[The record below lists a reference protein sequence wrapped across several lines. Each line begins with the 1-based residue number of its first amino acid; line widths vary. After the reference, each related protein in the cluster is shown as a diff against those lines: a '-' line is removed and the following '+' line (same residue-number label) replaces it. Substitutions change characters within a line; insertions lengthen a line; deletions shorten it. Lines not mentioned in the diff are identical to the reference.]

1 MEFCENRGCLNLDGE
16 AVLGRVPLLTLRH
29 TTDLLLAPVAAREMS
44 ASGHYTRGCSLR
56 INDKAVSVESPPQ
69 VSALP
74 PTLSFVRPART
85 YSNGR
90 KSTNRPD
97 SGKVTAKG
105 KGVHRE
111 VESEGSRRQTVGPMN
126 KNLVEGWKAG
136 VMLLTKQKPDNYPN
150 CRQ

>member
-44 ASGHYTRGCSLR
+44 ASGHYTRGRSLR

-74 PTLSFVRPART
+74 PTLSIVRPART
-85 YSNGR
+85 YSNGC
-90 KSTNRPD
+90 KSPNHPD

-126 KNLVEGWKAG
+126 KNLVEGRGNAANEAKA
-136 VMLLTKQKPDNYPN
+136 
-150 CRQ
+150 R

>member
-1 MEFCENRGCLNLDGE
+1 MEDPPAPQNLRASINPSCGS
-16 AVLGRVPLLTLRH
+16 LLRYRTL
-29 TTDLLLAPVAAREMS
+29 L
-44 ASGHYTRGCSLR
+44 
-56 INDKAVSVESPPQ
+56 
-69 VSALP
+69 
-74 PTLSFVRPART
+74 VRPART

-90 KSTNRPD
+90 KSPNRPD
-97 SGKVTAKG
+97 SGKVTVKG

-136 VMLLTKQKPDNYPN
+136 VMLLEKQKPDNYPN